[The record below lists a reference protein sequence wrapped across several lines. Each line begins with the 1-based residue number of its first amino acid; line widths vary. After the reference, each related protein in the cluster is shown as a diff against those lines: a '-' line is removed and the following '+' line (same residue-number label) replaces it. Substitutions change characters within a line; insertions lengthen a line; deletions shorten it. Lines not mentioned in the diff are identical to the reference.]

1 MSDHEVIVGCSVIVV
16 LPKPRRHTREG
27 MIMKEAETV
36 ANLAYAISE
45 GVHDFVNKAV
55 PQIELGLWSAPSNA
69 LAAAKFRAA
78 QDTPTSCFR
87 A

>member
-1 MSDHEVIVGCSVIVV
+1 MIKVVHRNGPEPSVTRSSVAVWDLV

-45 GVHDFVNKAV
+45 GVHDFVSKAV
-55 PQIELGLWSAPSNA
+55 
-69 LAAAKFRAA
+69 R
-78 QDTPTSCFR
+78 
-87 A
+87 